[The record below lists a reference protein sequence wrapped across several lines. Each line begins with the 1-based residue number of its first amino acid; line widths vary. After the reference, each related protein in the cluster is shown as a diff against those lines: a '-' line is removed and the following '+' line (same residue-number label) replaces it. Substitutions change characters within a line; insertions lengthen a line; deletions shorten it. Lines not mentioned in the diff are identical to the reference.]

1 MILRT
6 KAGPNY
12 LAGAGAA
19 GAAGAAS
26 AGGAGASTAAGAA
39 AAGAAAGAAVPQAP
53 LAHPVLAPHA
63 EPHDDSQL
71 GVPQDDPQLLPHD
84 DSQLGAAS
92 QQVGA
97 GALQQVGAASQQVGS
112 GLQCL
117 TRTGLHFWTLH
128 LTGLHL
134 AGLQQLRPA
143 SAVLVS
149 SNAANART
157 RPNVRMVK
165 PLVLFTAVFQPVGLC
180 KVLENTSKPRWPL
193 KTPVHAILTDRNLS
207 NNLPNFPSF
216 GPAVGG
222 EANQIL
228 GNSLNFARLVDAGN
242 DGICLCEQVFA
253 SIESVRMF
261 KFRRGDS
268 GDFRMQSQQVVISRR
283 AAIPHVDSCDDK
295 VQFKFF
301 HPPVAATLCSKE
313 FRAADLKVAEI
324 V

>member
-1 MILRT
+1 MIPRT

-12 LAGAGAA
+12 LAGAASTAGAGAA

-39 AAGAAAGAAVPQAP
+39 AGAEAGATVPQAP

-63 EPHDDSQL
+63 EP
-71 GVPQDDPQLLPHD
+71 QLLPHD
-84 DSQLGAAS
+84 EPQPGAAS
-92 QQVGA
+92 QQVVA

-157 RPNVRMVK
+157 RPNVRMEN
-165 PLVLFTAVFQPVGLC
+165 PLFSSRLYFSQLACTRFWKTLPNPVGR
-180 KVLENTSKPRWPL
+180 SKLRR
-193 KTPVHAILTDRNLS
+193 TLS
-207 NNLPNFPSF
+207 
-216 GPAVGG
+216 
-222 EANQIL
+222 
-228 GNSLNFARLVDAGN
+228 
-242 DGICLCEQVFA
+242 
-253 SIESVRMF
+253 
-261 KFRRGDS
+261 
-268 GDFRMQSQQVVISRR
+268 
-283 AAIPHVDSCDDK
+283 
-295 VQFKFF
+295 
-301 HPPVAATLCSKE
+301 
-313 FRAADLKVAEI
+313 
-324 V
+324 

>member
-1 MILRT
+1 MIPRT

-12 LAGAGAA
+12 LAGAASTAGAGAA

-39 AAGAAAGAAVPQAP
+39 AGATVPQAP

-63 EPHDDSQL
+63 EP
-71 GVPQDDPQLLPHD
+71 QLLPHAEP
-84 DSQLGAAS
+84 QPAAAS

-97 GALQQVGAASQQVGS
+97 GALQQVGAASQHVGS

-242 DGICLCEQVFA
+242 DGVRLCEQFFA
-253 SIESVRMF
+253 STESVRMF
-261 KFRRGDS
+261 QLCRCDS

-283 AAIPHVDSCDDK
+283 AAVPHVDSGDDK

-301 HPPVAATLCSKE
+301 HPSVAATLCSKE
-313 FRAADLKVAEI
+313 FRPSDFKIAEI